1 MALSPPPLAQKE
13 VVPRYEERLLV
24 VTGPQSGFPSDFGK
38 SQTVE
43 PDRVYLGLTEGQV
56 KIEEEEAH
64 LLRAVNRG
72 PSTHKLSIPA
82 PKVTRIPAYSSFGF
96 KPGVS
101 YRVAT
106 AINSSRN
113 ILRDLD
119 DADLCFSDGI
129 VRVIEAEAS
138 ASKPSHKGTQRCAL
152 ELSEKQEVRG
162 SRFPDIHVSLPT
174 DSIYSED
181 VLEWILT
188 VLDIFFPAKIRQ
200 IFITERNIY
209 EAYIACRLVVLDSFE
224 LENTIVRPP
233 DCFIPRMPTDYIKRI
248 AAEQHKMDQSS
259 DLDVGTKGTSKR
271 KVVVNEQLEKIA
283 SQVPFIS
290 RSLFA
295 SIFSYFVNKRKGTPL
310 MPCMRDRPYRD
321 WVSSQA
327 NQKMFLVQQEKR
339 FAQQF
344 CKGIK
349 RAQVPLYY
357 FNRMAEFVCL
367 REVIELAAVTNEC
380 KDLLVQLGYNSAE
393 EAEAILRDDAPGSML
408 IPMDR
413 PANTYKL
420 EQLSLEMYDEAMW
433 TKNRNQ
439 LMTHAPISKAVTS
452 RSPTMF
458 DITKLTSI
466 VDVFANVGCL
476 QKSPEIAADEDVVN
490 TFYQRI
496 LASST

>member
-1 MALSPPPLAQKE
+1 MALSPPSLAQKE
-13 VVPRYEERLLV
+13 VAPRYEERLLI

-72 PSTHKLSIPA
+72 ASTHKLSIPA
-82 PKVTRIPAYSSFGF
+82 PKVTRIPAYSCLGF

-101 YRVAT
+101 YRVAMAT
-106 AINSSRN
+106 NSSRN

-119 DADLCFSDGI
+119 DADLCFSDEI

-138 ASKPSHKGTQRCAL
+138 VSKPSHRGTQRCAL
-152 ELSEKQEVRG
+152 ELSEKQEFRG
-162 SRFPDIHVSLPT
+162 SKFPDIHVSLPT

-200 IFITERNIY
+200 IFTTERNIY
-209 EAYIACRLVVLDSFE
+209 EAYIACRLVVLDCFE
-224 LENTIVRPP
+224 LKNSVIKPP

-248 AAEQHKMDQSS
+248 AAEQHKIDQSS

-290 RSLFA
+290 RNLFA

-321 WVSSQA
+321 WASSQA
-327 NQKMFLVQQEKR
+327 NQKTFLVQQEKR

-367 REVIELAAVTNEC
+367 REIIELDAITNEC
-380 KDLLVQLGYNSAE
+380 KDLLTQLGYNSNG
-393 EAEAILRDDAPGSML
+393 EAEAMLRDDAPDSML

-420 EQLSLEMYDEAMW
+420 EQLSLDMYDEAMW
-433 TKNRNQ
+433 AKNRNQ
-439 LMTHAPISKAVTS
+439 LMAHAPISKAVTS
-452 RSPTMF
+452 RSPSMF

-466 VDVFANVGCL
+466 VDIFANVGCL
-476 QKSPEIAADEDVVN
+476 QKSPEIAVDEDVVN
-490 TFYQRI
+490 AFYQRI